1 MTMYDIVLTCN
12 HFTHKLILV
21 TGVDRLEK
29 DLTTGQMQ
37 GTLSQIRWEQVWPIK
52 SSLVRISIFGKNSPL
67 FVIR

>member
-1 MTMYDIVLTCN
+1 MYDIVLTCN

-37 GTLSQIRWEQVWPIK
+37 GTLK
-52 SSLVRISIFGKNSPL
+52 SVADKKFEHQFFDKNSP
-67 FVIR
+67 

>member
-37 GTLSQIRWEQVWPIK
+37 GTLSQIKSEQV
-52 SSLVRISIFGKNSPL
+52 
-67 FVIR
+67 